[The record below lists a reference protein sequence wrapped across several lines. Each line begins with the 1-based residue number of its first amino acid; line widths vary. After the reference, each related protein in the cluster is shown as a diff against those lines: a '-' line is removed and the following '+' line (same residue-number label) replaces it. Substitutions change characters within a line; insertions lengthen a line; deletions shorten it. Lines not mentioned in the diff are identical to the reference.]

1 MKLRTLLFLVG
12 MNPCRKRETCRVH
25 GLNSDRAGRS
35 PELLSELSTR
45 SYLKQL
51 EYLANAQ
58 GILLRPE
65 KNFYERYSKVKI
77 IITRKIAQKL
87 TRT

>member
-25 GLNSDRAGRS
+25 GPNSDRAGRS
-35 PELLSELSTR
+35 PELLSELSTW

-58 GILLRPE
+58 GILLRSE
-65 KNFYERYSKVKI
+65 QRLLENAKHNKI
-77 IITRKIAQKL
+77 LCQFESA
-87 TRT
+87 

>member
-12 MNPCRKRETCRVH
+12 MNPYRKRETCRVH
-25 GLNSDRAGRS
+25 RLNSDRAGRS
-35 PELLSELSTR
+35 PKLLSELSTR

-51 EYLANAQ
+51 EHLADAQ
-58 GILLRPE
+58 GIPLRPE
-65 KNFYERYSKVKI
+65 KIFYERYSKVKI
-77 IITRKIAQKL
+77 MTRKIAQNL